1 MKLEFRGK
9 AMDNYQNS
17 SVMIIDHSRLLR
29 EGLRQIMAG
38 TSFSVLY
45 EFPSLEAALDAPL
58 EGGAPQL
65 ILLEWLP
72 RENED
77 NPVTRLRERLP
88 DARVIAFGDTLSKQQ
103 MVQALRA
110 GASGYLLKDMS
121 LDALIQSLRLVL
133 MGEVVFPTELAAHL
147 VTGSFSV
154 DTAAERLGI
163 NGFGATLSERELQI
177 LKCLINGYPNKIIA
191 RQLSITEGTVK
202 VHLKG
207 LLKKIHV
214 QNRTQ
219 AAIWALDHG
228 IRHNDGAEA

>member
-1 MKLEFRGK
+1 
-9 AMDNYQNS
+9 MDSYQNT

-29 EGLRQIMAG
+29 EGLRQIMTG
-38 TSFSVLY
+38 TSFAVLY
-45 EFPSLEAALDAPL
+45 EFPTLAAALDAPL
-58 EGGAPQL
+58 ETGAPKL
-65 ILLEWLP
+65 VLLEWLP
-72 RENED
+72 VDDQD
-77 NPVTRLRERLP
+77 NPVVRLRERLP
-88 DARVIAFGDTLSKQQ
+88 DARIIAFGDTLSKKQ
-103 MVQALRA
+103 MVHALRA

-147 VTGSFSV
+147 VTGSFNMDAPS
-154 DTAAERLGI
+154 ERLDSQS
-163 NGFGATLSERELQI
+163 FGAALSERELQI

-191 RQLSITEGTVK
+191 RQLNITEGTVK

-207 LLKKIHV
+207 LLKKIQV

>member
-1 MKLEFRGK
+1 
-9 AMDNYQNS
+9 MDSYQNS

-65 ILLEWLP
+65 ILLEWLSTETE
-72 RENED
+72 EN
-77 NPVTRLRERLP
+77 PITRLRERLP
-88 DARVIAFGDTLSKQQ
+88 DTRIIAFGDTLSKQQ
-103 MVQALRA
+103 MVRALRA

-154 DTAAERLGI
+154 DTAAERAERLGT
-163 NGFGATLSERELQI
+163 NGFGAALSERELQI